1 MLPTFQK
8 IAKTLKEEHNVTF
21 AKLNIGV
28 EKDTQ
33 AKYQIPVL
41 PGIRFFRR
49 GVIFDYEGPRGE
61 EGYEGVCLLTIS
73 LLIFVFFLALLKY
86 FLSEKDK
93 TDLAENPVLVLNEKN
108 FDEITENTELILV
121 EFFVNE

>member
-8 IAKTLKEEHNVTF
+8 IAKTLKEEYNVTF

-41 PGIRFFRR
+41 PGIRFFRH

-61 EGYEGVCLLTIS
+61 EGYEGMCLLS
-73 LLIFVFFLALLKY
+73 P
-86 FLSEKDK
+86 FLS
-93 TDLAENPVLVLNEKN
+93 LFL
-108 FDEITENTELILV
+108 FS
-121 EFFVNE
+121 F

>member
-1 MLPTFQK
+1 MKDQ
-8 IAKTLKEEHNVTF
+8 EEKKVM
-21 AKLNIGV
+21 K
-28 EKDTQ
+28 
-33 AKYQIPVL
+33 
-41 PGIRFFRR
+41 
-49 GVIFDYEGPRGE
+49 
-61 EGYEGVCLLTIS
+61 VCVSPLTIS

>member
-1 MLPTFQK
+1 MSP
-8 IAKTLKEEHNVTF
+8 
-21 AKLNIGV
+21 
-28 EKDTQ
+28 
-33 AKYQIPVL
+33 
-41 PGIRFFRR
+41 
-49 GVIFDYEGPRGE
+49 
-61 EGYEGVCLLTIS
+61 LTIS

-121 EFFVNE
+121 EFFVKE